1 MPIAL
6 TNATYIDR
14 QAESMQT
21 GTILVSDEP
30 QGGIEFVDNAPKG
43 ADTIDCSGKIVTP
56 SFAIAHHHIY
66 SGLARGMPAPPS
78 TPTNFVEIL
87 EQIWWRL
94 DKALDQDM
102 IRACAHAVAIDALKC
117 GSTFIIDHHASPFA
131 AAGSLHTIA
140 DALDEVGLGHLLC
153 YELSDR
159 DGPDCRDAGL
169 QETQDFLEHHQ
180 GLVGLHASF
189 TVSEPLL
196 EFAVDLANKHD
207 TGLHIHVAE
216 DEADQKFCLEN
227 HNCRVVER
235 LHNAGVLESPK
246 TILAHCIH
254 LDDNERSIIADSEA
268 WVAQQSESNQ
278 NNAVGALDARSFPDK
293 VMIGTDGMHSD
304 ALGAARAA
312 YLMAQREEG
321 GMSPF
326 DAHNRFRRVHD
337 YLESNQFEGDSGNN
351 LVILDYNPP
360 TPITIDNWPGHLM
373 YGVSRAHVHS
383 IIAQGRLALDNS
395 RCTLVDE
402 DALLENCREQAERL
416 WEKL

>member
-14 QAESMQT
+14 DAETMQT
-21 GTILVSDEP
+21 GAILVSDDP
-30 QGGIEFVDNAPKG
+30 NGGIEFVDQAPSS
-43 ADTIDCSGKIVTP
+43 AEVIDCSGRVVTP

-78 TPTNFVEIL
+78 TPTNFLEIL
-87 EQIWWRL
+87 ELIWWRV
-94 DKALDQDM
+94 DKALDTDM
-102 IRACAHAVAIDALKC
+102 VRACAHAVAIEALKS
-117 GSTFIIDHHASPFA
+117 GSTFIIDHHASPSA
-131 AAGSLHTIA
+131 PAGSLHTIA
-140 DALDEVGLGHLLC
+140 GALDEIGVGHLLC

-159 DGPDCRDAGL
+159 DGPDKRDAGL
-169 QETQDFLEHHQ
+169 QETQDYLVNHQ

-196 EFAVDLANKHD
+196 EFAVDLANKHG

-216 DEADQKFCLEN
+216 DDADQTFCLEN

-235 LHNAGVLESPK
+235 LHNAGVLESPRS
-246 TILAHCIH
+246 ILAHCIH
-254 LDDNERSIIADSEA
+254 LDNHERALIADSSA
-268 WVAQQSESNQ
+268 WVSQQSESNQ
-278 NNAVGALDARSFPDK
+278 NNAVGALDARAFPDK

-321 GMSPF
+321 GMSPL
-326 DAHNRFRRVHD
+326 DAHDRLRRVHS

-360 TPITIDNWPGHLM
+360 TPVTIDNWPGHLM
-373 YGVSRAHVHS
+373 YGLSRAHVES
-383 IIAQGRLALDNS
+383 VIARGRLVLDHG

-402 DALLENCREQAERL
+402 DEILEGCREQAERL